1 MKRCLLQIVLL
12 ALMLC
17 SFTLLQAQLQTV
29 TIGNGTESQYFPF
42 NAYYGYGRS
51 LGLYTQEQIQLFG
64 KITRLGW
71 QVATSSSVTVPY
83 KIYIK
88 TTTERDLTKM
98 TWAQFTGG
106 ATLTAQGSYTF
117 SSQGWHELLLTT
129 PFVYTGGNLLI
140 GVETNYGGSGGGDY
154 CPQFYYSTGDVESH
168 QTWQQDGSAPTTD
181 TCAVG
186 CQT

>member
-1 MKRCLLQIVLL
+1 MKRHLLLVALL
-12 ALMLC
+12 ALMLF

-29 TIGNGTESQYFPF
+29 TIGNGTEIQYFPF

-106 ATLTAQGSYTF
+106 ATLAAQGSYTF
-117 SSQGWHELLLTT
+117 NTPGWHELLLTN

-140 GVETNYGGSGGGDY
+140 GVETNYGGGGGGDY
-154 CPQFYYSTGDVESH
+154 CP
-168 QTWQQDGSAPTTD
+168 
-181 TCAVG
+181 
-186 CQT
+186 